1 MFHFGRFR
9 SFERIL
15 VQSCRDVSGM
25 DVFAAITGNGLDLD
39 FGRTKDDRVREDI
52 HVPPFDVF
60 FRAKFS
66 EPFLLEERQTV

>member
-1 MFHFGRFR
+1 MFYFGRFR

-15 VQSCRDVSGM
+15 VQSCRGVIGL
-25 DVFAAITGNGLDLD
+25 DVFPAITGNGLDLD
-39 FGRTKDDRVREDI
+39 FGRTKDDRVRDYI

-66 EPFLLEERQTV
+66 EPFLLEERQTI